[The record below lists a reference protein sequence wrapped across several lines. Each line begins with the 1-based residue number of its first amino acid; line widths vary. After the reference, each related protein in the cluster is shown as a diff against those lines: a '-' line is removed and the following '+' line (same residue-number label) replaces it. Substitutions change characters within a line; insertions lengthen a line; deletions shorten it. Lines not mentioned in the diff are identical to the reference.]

1 MTTRIVMFLLVA
13 AFGLAAS
20 GCHTVYRTSKGAAA
34 GAVSGAQK
42 DYEDAKKADE
52 WMKKNL
58 W

>member
-1 MTTRIVMFLLVA
+1 MTTRIAVLVLLF

-20 GCHTVYRTSKGAAA
+20 GCHTVYRASKGAAE